1 MTDIVTQQKHGALR
15 GRFIQLGDPNN
26 EEIESALPSIALVYF
41 EGNVDED
48 SFIETVKN
56 LLNNGVES
64 FCLSGK
70 KASHLEDIVDDEI
83 INGKFEKGT
92 LFRRKSIL
100 TSFHEDESIEDIAL
114 YIETQVRLNKLNP
127 IVNVIYDKP
136 SETLSGW
143 KAVLCVV

>member
-1 MTDIVTQQKHGALR
+1 MTDIVTQQKHDGLR
-15 GRFIQLGDPNN
+15 GRFIQLGEPNN
-26 EEIESALPSIALVYF
+26 KEIESALPSIALVYF
-41 EGNVDED
+41 EGKVNDD
-48 SFIETVKN
+48 SFIEVVKS

-70 KASHLEDIVDDEI
+70 KASHLEDMVDDEI
-83 INGKFEKGT
+83 INGKFEKRT
-92 LFRRKSIL
+92 LFKRKSIP
-100 TSFHEDESIEDIAL
+100 TSVHEDESIEDIVL

-143 KAVLCVV
+143 KAVLSAV